1 MLHTDGAIM
10 VMVMEIGLH
19 PLDRVAKRG
28 EYSSSTAKSLNASTI
43 TFAFTPAYIAAAS
56 QLVRMCQGIACVSST
71 WRRAWSTGYCIAHLT
86 LLRAQWCPY
95 SWLSIINRIF
105 HWVSSGEGKQC
116 QNMDKTFAYYA

>member
-19 PLDRVAKRG
+19 PLDLVAKRG
-28 EYSSSTAKSLNASTI
+28 EHSSSTAKSLNASTI

-71 WRRAWSTGYCIAHLT
+71 WRRAWSFSGDWILHRTFGFVLGV
-86 LLRAQWCPY
+86 LRA
-95 SWLSIINRIF
+95 
-105 HWVSSGEGKQC
+105 
-116 QNMDKTFAYYA
+116 